1 MQAWAD
7 NRLNLTEKIIEMR
20 AQPLIYTL
28 QALTEEEHHRRFRC
42 LAEPLWM
49 ASTPLNLDVVHR
61 RLREQ
66 VAGKPTLFYCPVQQ
80 CRKTYKLRAALN
92 KHLYKHCE
100 FVCLS
105 PAQRDEVLQQMT
117 FKLPPDCGLRCTILA
132 AEECATEST
141 TPAAGQKRP
150 YE

>member
-7 NRLNLTEKIIEMR
+7 HRLNLTEKIIEMR

-49 ASTPLNLDVVHR
+49 ASTPL
-61 RLREQ
+61 
-66 VAGKPTLFYCPVQQ
+66 FYCPVQQ

-92 KHLYKHCE
+92 KHLYKHRE

-105 PAQRDEVLQQMT
+105 PAQRDEVLHQMT